1 MFNYP
6 VGSSG
11 KPPAKKKP
19 PMASK
24 PEPYSVQSPEQND
37 AAEPEDGAQMA
48 EMHGPATEV
57 HIQHEHEMGVHHVM
71 STHPDG
77 HMHESDHESA
87 EMAHE
92 HGKKLAG
99 VGGDRASDHDGPEGD
114 AEEWK

>member
-19 PMASK
+19 AMAKS
-24 PEPYSVQSPEQND
+24 PESYPVQTPEQNE

-77 HMHESDHESA
+77 HVHESDHESA

-92 HGKKLAG
+92 HAKKLAG
-99 VGGDRASDHDGPEGD
+99 AHGGGESVEHGEDDG
-114 AEEWK
+114 WK